1 MEEYEI
7 LRDLINFNTAFDVQ
21 NKSIME
27 YLDDFFRELGFLN
40 HYVIDEDT
48 QKLALICSIGENP
61 ELGFVCHTDTS
72 PMGREWDY
80 DAMDLTI
87 DGDKL
92 IGLGV
97 CDDKGGMAAALY
109 AVKRIDW
116 KKAGKGL
123 KLYFT
128 FDEENNFNGIKC
140 INEAEKNFPQNIIVP
155 SPTNLHPVIVTKG
168 MLKFNVLIM
177 GKEAHS
183 SNPNNGVNAIETG
196 VAFLSELYQFNA
208 KLKEDKSK
216 AFEVP
221 YTSFN
226 LGKIQGGT
234 SMNRVPGECSLF
246 FEYRTSKVA
255 HHKMII
261 DKVKA
266 LCEKYQ
272 AYMTIIDEVPLMNT
286 FAETFVVKLEEITG
300 KLRGSVAVTSD
311 GNYIRNRN
319 VILLGPGPITG
330 NEKNEYISKFSF
342 DTLVDIYEKII
353 REYCEVSGGV
363 KATPTTSEAPA
374 EPVKENVEETP
385 SEEAPAKKAKK

>member
-1 MEEYEI
+1 
-7 LRDLINFNTAFDVQ
+7 
-21 NKSIME
+21 
-27 YLDDFFRELGFLN
+27 
-40 HYVIDEDT
+40 
-48 QKLALICSIGENP
+48 
-61 ELGFVCHTDTS
+61 
-72 PMGREWDY
+72 
-80 DAMDLTI
+80 
-87 DGDKL
+87 
-92 IGLGV
+92 
-97 CDDKGGMAAALY
+97 
-109 AVKRIDW
+109 
-116 KKAGKGL
+116 
-123 KLYFT
+123 
-128 FDEENNFNGIKC
+128 
-140 INEAEKNFPQNIIVP
+140 
-155 SPTNLHPVIVTKG
+155 
-168 MLKFNVLIM
+168 
-177 GKEAHS
+177 
-183 SNPNNGVNAIETG
+183 

-226 LGKIQGGT
+226 LVKIQGGT

-246 FEYRTSKVA
+246 FEYITSKVA

-374 EPVKENVEETP
+374 EPVEEKVEEAP